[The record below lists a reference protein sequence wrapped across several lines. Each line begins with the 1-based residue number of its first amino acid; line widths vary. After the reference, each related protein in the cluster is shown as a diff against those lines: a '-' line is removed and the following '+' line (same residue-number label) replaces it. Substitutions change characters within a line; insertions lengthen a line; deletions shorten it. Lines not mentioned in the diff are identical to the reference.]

1 MNDPMDDPNLLAL
14 LQTIGGPDGYGAL
27 RARGPF
33 LGRREERGA
42 VPFFPPPL
50 DLLVEKTDEFQKP
63 RQTVSL
69 TPQEFPWECQIIPP
83 ILRPLWT
90 IERGEAPKDQL
101 LDAGNLKV
109 YLCGSPAMATDRCAL
124 WETETRVGIELSG
137 SRTAAEGK
145 LYTVEFTRTTGTP
158 RIPIAFLLEITG
170 LEGTGFPER
179 GLLTLGGASRGAS
192 YEPLQDAA
200 LSSEFTALVHG
211 DDVKKA
217 LEGKQGFKL
226 YLATPAL
233 FRNGWVPDFLS
244 EAGGEYRG
252 RVGSLELRL
261 VAAAVGK
268 AVPIG
273 GWDLVRKRPRSMRKA
288 VPAGSVY
295 FFEKMDG
302 QLTESDIEI
311 LLQAFHFKSL
321 LRRDWGKGGGA
332 EEPQYSEDGK
342 AGFGLAFVGVWS

>member
-1 MNDPMDDPNLLAL
+1 
-14 LQTIGGPDGYGAL
+14 
-27 RARGPF
+27 
-33 LGRREERGA
+33 
-42 VPFFPPPL
+42 
-50 DLLVEKTDEFQKP
+50 
-63 RQTVSL
+63 
-69 TPQEFPWECQIIPP
+69 
-83 ILRPLWT
+83 
-90 IERGEAPKDQL
+90 
-101 LDAGNLKV
+101 
-109 YLCGSPAMATDRCAL
+109 
-124 WETETRVGIELSG
+124 
-137 SRTAAEGK
+137 
-145 LYTVEFTRTTGTP
+145 
-158 RIPIAFLLEITG
+158 
-170 LEGTGFPER
+170 
-179 GLLTLGGASRGAS
+179 
-192 YEPLQDAA
+192 
-200 LSSEFTALVHG
+200 
-211 DDVKKA
+211 VKKA